1 MHNSAPP
8 QFERL
13 ADRIYEAAVVPE
25 LWPEVLDAISTRS
38 GSFGGILFAA
48 NSQFSGWTASPRIAP
63 MFAEFVAQGWAARNP
78 RPARGLSFGAA
89 GFLSDHEMFSSEEM
103 DADPTYA
110 YLRSLG
116 LGWCAGRI
124 AVPPS
129 GDMLIFSW
137 ERRFVDGPFDRAML
151 DAMDAIGG
159 HLARAALIAA
169 RLGLE
174 RARAAAETMRALGLP
189 AAVLSRSHRLLLAN
203 DLFARFVPSLVQD
216 RRERAVIADPR
227 ADALFAQA
235 LARLRVTGAP
245 VGVQSLPVPARE
257 DSPPLVL
264 HLAPIRGAAQDVF
277 AAGDV
282 LLIVTELA
290 VGAAPSAGLLQ
301 GLFDLT
307 PAEARVARAI
317 AAGRAA
323 SEIAREHGVSGET
336 IRSQLRA
343 IFAKTG
349 VSRQVELVRLLS
361 GATLP

>member
-1 MHNSAPP
+1 MSKAAQS
-8 QFERL
+8 QFEAL
-13 ADRIYEAAVVPE
+13 VDRIYEAAVVPE
-25 LWPEVLDAISTRS
+25 LWPDVLETISALS

-48 NSQFSGWTASPRIAP
+48 NAQFSGWTASPRIAP
-63 MFAEFVAQGWAARNP
+63 MFAEFFEKGWAARNP
-78 RPARGLSFGAA
+78 RPARGISIGAA
-89 GFLSDHEMFSSEEM
+89 GFVSDHDLFSPDEM

-116 LGWCAGRI
+116 LGWCAGRV
-124 AVPPS
+124 ATSPS
-129 GDMLIFSW
+129 GDRLLFSW
-137 ERRFVDGPFDRAML
+137 EKRFTDGPFDRATL
-151 DAMDAIGG
+151 DSLDAIGA

-227 ADALFAQA
+227 ADALFERA
-235 LARLRVTGAP
+235 LARLRAIGAP
-245 VGVQSLPVPARE
+245 AGVQSLPVPARE
-257 DSPPLVL
+257 GSRPLIL

-277 AAGDV
+277 TAGDL
-282 LLIVTELA
+282 LLIVTELTI
-290 VGAAPSAGLLQ
+290 GAAPSAGLLQ

-317 AAGRAA
+317 AAGRPAA
-323 SEIAREHGVSGET
+323 EIARAHGVSAET
-336 IRSQLRA
+336 VRTQLRA
-343 IFAKTG
+343 IFSKTG